1 LSSRLE
7 PSPRSLEVEEGLAAR
22 VHDALWLLA
31 RQWQFGEFEGK
42 DAGTPVKVHAS
53 GAANPVTAWR
63 GLNQDH
69 WTQLVAPPGSPD
81 APVGTPLDALVE
93 TPLDALVE
101 TEDEAGPSLRER
113 VEAGAHFI
121 RLLSVNL
128 VHLAPAFRQA
138 HPFGEENFDPSLPPF
153 LPPEKTFVSDS
164 LFAAIARRTPDGL
177 SLRATVQAI
186 VANDPQPVPVEDAD
200 KSTLIKVCEAW
211 LDWYGKEIHTETN
224 GGTAVTWQENRLEYG
239 FKVSTPAANGT
250 VLVADGYRGDGLDW
264 FDFDI
269 APGEDADP
277 GGKAKV
283 IDVIAVPHP
292 VHFAG
297 MPLPR
302 FWAMEDALC
311 DFGSIEAA
319 PNDIGRLLMV
329 EFTTLYGNDW
339 FVLPLKIQ
347 AGTYSVLD
355 QVTVTDVFGRTFV
368 LTPAGQDDPNWN
380 LFSLNVR
387 DPAGSAREGLLLPP
401 ASAHLMEGSPVET
414 VLYLRDEMADLAWG
428 VEARFENTLG
438 RSLDRRSAWVAPGAL
453 AAGTPDLPVYRVQT
467 VVPDYWIPLAPE
479 KVGEAIHL
487 RLVPLEV
494 FDGERTTTAEPKGI
508 LLSSAD
514 PGDRLWLFEEE
525 IPREGT
531 LVDRVYRLARWQDG
545 HTSLWSA
552 RRRRVG
558 RGEGS
563 SGLRFDVL
571 DPG

>member
-1 LSSRLE
+1 MSSRLE
-7 PSPRSLEVEEGLAAR
+7 PSPRSPEVEEGLAAR

-31 RQWQFGEFEGK
+31 RQWQFGEFQGK
-42 DAGTPVKVHAS
+42 DAGTPVTVHAA

-63 GLNQDH
+63 GLNQKD
-69 WTQLVAPPGSPD
+69 WTQFPEPSG
-81 APVGTPLDALVE
+81 PLGALVE

-121 RLLSVNL
+121 RLLSVKL
-128 VHLAPAFRQA
+128 VQLVPAFRQA
-138 HPFGEENFDPSLPPF
+138 HPFGEENFDPS

-177 SLRATVQAI
+177 SLRATVQAV
-186 VANDPQPVPVEDAD
+186 VANDPQPVPVEDDD
-200 KSTLIKVCEAW
+200 KPTLIDVCKDW
-211 LDWYGKEIHTETN
+211 LDWYDKEIHAETN
-224 GGTAVTWQENRLEYG
+224 AGTAVTWQEHRMEYG
-239 FKVSTPAANGT
+239 FKVSTPAADGT
-250 VLVADGYRGDGLDW
+250 VLVAEGYRGDGLDW

-277 GGKAKV
+277 GGKAKG
-283 IDVIAVPHP
+283 IDVTAVPHP

-347 AGTYSVLD
+347 AGAYSVLD
-355 QVTVTDVFGRTFV
+355 QVTVTDVFGRIFV

-387 DPAGSAREGLLLPP
+387 DAAGSVREGLLLPP

-453 AAGTPDLPVYRVQT
+453 AAGTPDLPAYRVQT

-487 RLVPLEV
+487 RLVPLESV
-494 FDGERTTTAEPKGI
+494 DGEQTATAEPKGI
-508 LLSSAD
+508 LLRSAD

-545 HTSLWSA
+545 RTSLWSA